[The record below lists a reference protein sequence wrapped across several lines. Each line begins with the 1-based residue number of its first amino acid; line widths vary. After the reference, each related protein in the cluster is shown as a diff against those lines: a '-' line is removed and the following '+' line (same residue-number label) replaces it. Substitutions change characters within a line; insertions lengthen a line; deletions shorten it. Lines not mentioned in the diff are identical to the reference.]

1 MNPSTPTSDWPFGEY
16 SLAAVMFTDVAG
28 FSLRAGEDEREALA
42 MLQRDFA
49 LMGPVIAGY
58 QGHLLKTLG
67 DGQLVCFQSAA
78 NAVNCAI
85 AIQIALGEAA
95 AGLSDREIL
104 RHRIGIHL
112 GDVFVSE
119 SDVNGNG
126 VNIAS
131 RLQGRAEPGGICISQ
146 TVYDVVRHLRTIRV
160 NYLGPQE
167 LKNIREAVPIYHVF
181 PESSAATVAPP
192 VPSREPEPGIALTTS
207 VRCVPRSVR
216 KSAADAFRIAVV
228 GDFGGRAS
236 RGLLDSWAGRA
247 VEVVDPDTIGKL
259 LSRVELR
266 IPGLEQPDAPHV
278 LRFRALED
286 FHPDRFARHCGP
298 LWHLADLRKR
308 IERADPAAEAEAEA
322 MFRLLPEAPPAGRD
336 GKSETGREVDAI
348 VRGFFGSGGGQSRGR
363 AEELL
368 EMVDGEMTRRLRAIL
383 GHPDFKRL
391 EAGWTALAELAD
403 RFADDDDVGI
413 CFCDVSRDEFMAD
426 LLSED
431 DPGAGLRSLL
441 DRNPWAMVI
450 CDHAFAPVPEDIA
463 ALEAAAAVCCAAGVP
478 MVAAADPRFTGC
490 EAFRGQPD
498 PADWQPA
505 LPNNCR
511 DRWEALRSSDAA
523 RYLALAAPR
532 HLLRTPYGKGNDPIG
547 LFPFDELPATGWH
560 EFLLWGNPAFLIGRV
575 LAEAYLSEGWAL
587 RADRSSVVD
596 ERPLHRVVSGGDGDV
611 TPFAEAWLSERA
623 VGAMLEKGVIPLVS
637 DRSRDLIRIPAIQSV
652 SRPARALAGPWQER
666 QASF

>member
-1 MNPSTPTSDWPFGEY
+1 MNPSNQPSDWPFGEY
-16 SLAAVMFTDVAG
+16 SLAAVMFTDVVG
-28 FSLRAGEDEREALA
+28 FSLRAGEDEREALS

-49 LMGPVIAGY
+49 LMGPVIARY

-85 AIQIALGEAA
+85 AIQHALREEAIDRP
-95 AGLSDREIL
+95 DREIL
-104 RHRIGIHL
+104 LHRIGIHL

-181 PESSAATVAPP
+181 AEGVAATAVPQVAGR
-192 VPSREPEPGIALTTS
+192 SPETGIALTTS
-207 VRCVPRSVR
+207 VRCAAKSAR
-216 KSAADAFRIAVV
+216 KTAADAFRIAVV

-236 RGLLDSWAGRA
+236 RGLLEPWSGRA
-247 VEVVDPDTIGKL
+247 VAEVDPDTIGKL

-266 IPGLEQPDAPHV
+266 IPGLEQPDAPQ
-278 LRFRALED
+278 LLKFRALED

-322 MFRLLPEAPPAGRD
+322 MFRLLPEAPAAGRG

-348 VRGFFGSGGGQSRGR
+348 VRGFFGSGGGQSRDR

-368 EMVDGEMTRRLRAIL
+368 EKVDGEMTRQLRAIL
-383 GHPDFKRL
+383 SHPDFKRL
-391 EAGWTALAELAD
+391 EAGWTALSELSD
-403 RFADDDDVGI
+403 RFADDDDVSI
-413 CFCDVSRDEFMAD
+413 YCCDVSRGEFMAD
-426 LLSED
+426 LLSES
-431 DPGAGLRSLL
+431 DPGAGLRALL
-441 DRNPWAMVI
+441 DDGPWAMVI

-463 ALEAAAAVCCAAGVP
+463 ALEVAASVCCAAGTP
-478 MVAAADPRFTGC
+478 MVAAADPRFVGC
-490 EAFRGQPD
+490 ESFRGQPD
-498 PADWQPA
+498 PADWQPN
-505 LPNNCR
+505 LPTNCR
-511 DRWEALRSSDAA
+511 DRWEALRLSDAA
-523 RYLALAAPR
+523 RFLALTAPR

-587 RADRSSVVD
+587 RADRGAVVD
-596 ERPLHRVVSGGDGDV
+596 ERPLHRDVSGGGDDV

-623 VGAMLEKGVIPLVS
+623 VVAMLDKGIIPLVS

-652 SRPARALAGPWQER
+652 SRPPRALAGPWPER
-666 QASF
+666 